1 MIKGVGT
8 DIIEINR
15 IEKAV
20 KKDAFLKK
28 CYTENEIK
36 NFGKSTFAQS
46 AAGAFAA
53 KEAVSKAFGTGFR
66 HFSAND
72 IEILKDEMGKPIVNL
87 SEKASDTAKE
97 LGIKKIYISISHCN
111 EYAVAF
117 AVAEGD

>member
-8 DIIEINR
+8 DIIEIKR

-46 AAGAFAA
+46 AAGVFAA

-66 HFSAND
+66 YFSAND